1 MVVWGLWFWGWSFQ
15 LMGFGACGVGPSGF
29 FGIGALYI
37 NIEEQLWEKNNA
49 SLVVKQHCVVY
60 MIRIATSLLSFYN
73 YLKAA
78 LEPWLQSIMFMRTA
92 YFYQVPRIGLLS
104 HFPYFMTLFVLL
116 QGIVYLGKL
125 LLIYHPDRM
134 CHASCKVP
142 AQDNLTSPSLI
153 KVHPASEA
161 GDVNSSEDKVK
172 EEGLTSHSLREIA
185 DMMAEKN
192 KTDEIKYQWCFIVAV
207 IDRMTCIITVIICI
221 TLGIKL
227 YGISV
232 S

>member
-1 MVVWGLWFWGWSFQ
+1 
-15 LMGFGACGVGPSGF
+15 
-29 FGIGALYI
+29 
-37 NIEEQLWEKNNA
+37 
-49 SLVVKQHCVVY
+49 
-60 MIRIATSLLSFYN
+60 
-73 YLKAA
+73 
-78 LEPWLQSIMFMRTA
+78 
-92 YFYQVPRIGLLS
+92 
-104 HFPYFMTLFVLL
+104 
-116 QGIVYLGKL
+116 
-125 LLIYHPDRM
+125 M